1 MREQLEEKEAI
12 RRRRMRR
19 RRSAAATPGR
29 ARAGARL
36 SYI

>member
-19 RRSAAATPGR
+19 RRSAAATPVG

>member
-19 RRSAAATPGR
+19 RRSAAAMPGR